1 MERVKT
7 GVLGLDEIIEG
18 GYPRGRSILIT
29 GTTGSGKTI
38 LGVSFIHQACLEGR
52 KSMVIATEEL
62 PDDVIAQAE
71 SVGNPLGKFQK
82 NGTLVIDKVYEE
94 RTVNAK
100 EIMAYGI
107 DDIDELQSNI
117 IGLLERIPK
126 EIECVLIDNIGVFTL
141 NLSPNEFRAQFDSL
155 VAGLTK
161 RNITTIL
168 VMDSSADNRTEN
180 IASYSV
186 YGMLRSSIKDNP
198 FTGARERLLE
208 ILKIRNTRISLDPQR
223 FEITSKGIEIM
234 KKSNGKNS

>member
-1 MERVKT
+1 MDRVKT
-7 GVLGLDEIIEG
+7 GISGLDEIIDG

-52 KSMVIATEEL
+52 KSMIIATEEL

-100 EIMAYGI
+100 EIIAYGI

-161 RNITTIL
+161 KNITTIL
-168 VMDSSADNRTEN
+168 IMDSSADNRTEN

-186 YGMLRSSIKDNP
+186 YGMLRASIKDNP